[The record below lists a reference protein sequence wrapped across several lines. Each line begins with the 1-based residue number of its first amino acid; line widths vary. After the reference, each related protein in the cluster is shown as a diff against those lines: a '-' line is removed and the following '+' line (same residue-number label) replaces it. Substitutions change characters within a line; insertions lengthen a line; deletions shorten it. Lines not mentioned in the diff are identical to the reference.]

1 MKIYV
6 YKTTRFGR
14 VDYKP
19 ACTISSLVCE
29 WRDSASLTPKDLQF
43 LKILGYEAVEKA
55 VAKKDWRG
63 YFVLKVFKKRQKKMS
78 GLVLKNKPLI
88 QTKDPERA
96 NN

>member
-1 MKIYV
+1 LSNQGLGYRFKQKVIMKIYV

-55 VAKKDWRG
+55 VAKKD
-63 YFVLKVFKKRQKKMS
+63 
-78 GLVLKNKPLI
+78 
-88 QTKDPERA
+88 
-96 NN
+96 